1 MNNDRHTV
9 CPKCEFEWQEL
20 LVDDGEEYIPNHY
33 CSAKAPLDN
42 GEDSW
47 VEDGEVKCK
56 MSEAIATC
64 SICTGDFDLDSEGG
78 IDGDLGILPVA
89 FCPTCLAGVT
99 DMVYQLMG
107 EE

>member
-1 MNNDRHTV
+1 MNNDRHTI

-47 VEDGEVKCK
+47 VEDGEVK
-56 MSEAIATC
+56 
-64 SICTGDFDLDSEGG
+64 
-78 IDGDLGILPVA
+78 
-89 FCPTCLAGVT
+89 
-99 DMVYQLMG
+99 
-107 EE
+107 

>member
-1 MNNDRHTV
+1 MEPNGFEIVPYYMETNNRKENQMNNDRHTV

-47 VEDGEVKCK
+47 VEDGEVK
-56 MSEAIATC
+56 
-64 SICTGDFDLDSEGG
+64 
-78 IDGDLGILPVA
+78 
-89 FCPTCLAGVT
+89 
-99 DMVYQLMG
+99 
-107 EE
+107 